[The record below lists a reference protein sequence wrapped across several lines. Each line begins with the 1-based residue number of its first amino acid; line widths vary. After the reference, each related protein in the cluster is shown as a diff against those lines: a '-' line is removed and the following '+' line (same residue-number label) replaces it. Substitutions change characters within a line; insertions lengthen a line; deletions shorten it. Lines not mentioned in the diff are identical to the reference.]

1 MVTSGRSA
9 PLRRAAALLAMLGL
23 EAAGVLALH
32 WLGHF
37 HALQVDWERPVHWLL
52 ASPVQ
57 DVFGA
62 LLRLVGLAMAYWLLA
77 SSLLYLLAGL
87 TRLPAAARAV
97 GWFTLPLVR
106 RVADHAV
113 AVTLATS
120 MVGGGTLA
128 AAGPAAASPTRGLGP
143 AARVPGVGAPQV
155 PGAQATTT
163 TTTTGPLRRPAWRP
177 QVAGDAPR
185 LAEPAPGS
193 GSGSGSSSSAT
204 ASSQPSSS
212 SEATTTTAPTTST
225 QASTTPSTRAPSS
238 AEPTTTTATTQ
249 PPTTTTTAP
258 TTTEAPGVPA
268 PSSTRAEP
276 SSSAPASTP
285 APSTTGPPAVALP
298 PTTLRPPAYRFPAAG
313 PGGGTTST
321 TAGPTTTTTTTTTT
335 GHPPTSGGQ
344 PGGSQPGGGSGG
356 SQRPRRTP
364 PHKVEP
370 GDNFWSISRRHLA
383 AATGRSP
390 SNAEIAT
397 YWQRVIAA
405 NRGWLGGRDPDLI
418 FPGEEVTLPPVSEG

>member
-57 DVFGA
+57 DVLGA

-163 TTTTGPLRRPAWRP
+163 TGPLRRPAWRP

-193 GSGSGSSSSAT
+193 GSGSSSSAT

-212 SEATTTTAPTTST
+212 SEATTTTAPTTTTTT
-225 QASTTPSTRAPSS
+225 QAPTTPSTRGPSS
-238 AEPTTTTATTQ
+238 AEPTTTTA
-249 PPTTTTTAP
+249 PTTTRGPTTTQGP
-258 TTTEAPGVPA
+258 TTTTEAPGAPA
-268 PSSTRAEP
+268 PSGTRAEP
-276 SSSAPASTP
+276 GSSAPASTP

-321 TAGPTTTTTTTTTT
+321 TAGPTTTTTTTTTP

-344 PGGSQPGGGSGG
+344 SGGSQPGGGSGG

-405 NRGWLGGRDPDLI
+405 NRGWLGERDPDLI
-418 FPGEEVTLPPVSEG
+418 FPGEEVTLPPVPEE

>member
-57 DVFGA
+57 DVLGA

-163 TTTTGPLRRPAWRP
+163 TGPLRRPAWRP

-193 GSGSGSSSSAT
+193 GSGSSSSAT

-212 SEATTTTAPTTST
+212 SEATTTTAPTTTTTT
-225 QASTTPSTRAPSS
+225 QAPTTPSTRGPSS
-238 AEPTTTTATTQ
+238 AEPTTTTA
-249 PPTTTTTAP
+249 PTTTRGPTTTQGP
-258 TTTEAPGVPA
+258 TTTTEAPGAPA
-268 PSSTRAEP
+268 PSGTRAEP
-276 SSSAPASTP
+276 GSSAPASTP

-298 PTTLRPPAYRFPAAG
+298 P
-313 PGGGTTST
+313 
-321 TAGPTTTTTTTTTT
+321 
-335 GHPPTSGGQ
+335 
-344 PGGSQPGGGSGG
+344 
-356 SQRPRRTP
+356 
-364 PHKVEP
+364 
-370 GDNFWSISRRHLA
+370 
-383 AATGRSP
+383 
-390 SNAEIAT
+390 
-397 YWQRVIAA
+397 
-405 NRGWLGGRDPDLI
+405 
-418 FPGEEVTLPPVSEG
+418 